1 MRPAVSAVLGWL
13 AVVLSAWSG
22 QEPPRQVPP
31 TFRTGIDIVQL
42 DVSVLDRSRR
52 PVRGLTAADF
62 TVLADGEPRPIVAF
76 RSIDLAPPRQMVPT
90 GSIVIAPDVA
100 TNALPDGRLIV
111 ILLDQSTRTGYPAV
125 LAKRTASA
133 VVEAM
138 APGDLAAVLHTNRGI
153 PQNFTSDPERLLEAI
168 NSSALG
174 TVLPGA
180 RDDFERGECQC
191 GVCSLEA
198 ITSIARA
205 LQREPQRRK
214 TVLFVGERIALY
226 PSQNDACNVYLKPK
240 TDEMLRA
247 VHLGNVSVHAID
259 PSGLETT
266 APGAEVRVPGRFA
279 AAVERANRA
288 VLLHRQNT
296 LRELAH
302 QTGGRAVLNTNA
314 PAVSIRDILD
324 ESSSYY
330 LLAFQTPIRPT
341 DSGFHP
347 ITVKVNRRG
356 VEVRTRRGYY
366 GPSQSPTP
374 ATAAAL
380 SLEDLRGLLP
390 QSGLPLTMAAAA
402 FAIPGRSETAILI
415 AAGVRREASNDRAEA
430 RAAGDSA
437 IESSRI
443 GQVEVLAGVFPVEG
457 TGAEWHRQRFDLPPG
472 TGQSGGFRFE
482 ALSRLDVKP
491 GRYELRVGV
500 RHAASAHTGTVHA
513 YVDVPD
519 FADEPVS
526 LSGVVISEPGAVTAT
541 PRDAVGGIIPDI
553 PTASREFFQDDEPS
567 ALVRVYQRQRDAAA
581 VVTVLLQITGADSRR
596 MVERMVTLQPSDFE
610 IDHRADIRLELPVD
624 RFAPGEYLLTVEAGR
639 AGATARRHVR
649 FRVNSR

>member
-13 AVVLSAWSG
+13 AVVFPAWSG
-22 QEPPRQVPP
+22 QEPPRQLPP
-31 TFRTGIDIVQL
+31 TFRTAIDIVQL

-62 TVLADGEPRPIVAF
+62 TVLTDGQPRPIVAF
-76 RSIDLAPPRQMVPT
+76 GSIDLKPPRQVVPT
-90 GSIVIAPDVA
+90 GLIAIAPDVA

-111 ILLDQSTRTGYPAV
+111 ILLDQSTRTGYPTV
-125 LAKRTASA
+125 LAKRTAAA

-153 PQNFTSDPERLLEAI
+153 PQNFTSDPARLLEAI

-226 PSQNDACNVYLKPK
+226 PSQKDACNVYLKPK

-247 VHLGNVSVHAID
+247 VHLANVSVHAID

-266 APGAEVRVPGRFA
+266 APGAEVRVPGRSA

-288 VLLHRQNT
+288 QLLHRQNT

-330 LLAFQTPIRPT
+330 LLAFQTSIRPT

-347 ITVKVNRRG
+347 ITVKVNRRD

-366 GPSQSPTP
+366 GSSQSPAP
-374 ATAAAL
+374 ATAAL
-380 SLEDLRGLLP
+380 SVEDLRGLLP
-390 QSGLPLTMAAAA
+390 QSGLPLTLAAAA
-402 FAIPGRSETAILI
+402 FAIPGRSGTAVVI
-415 AAGVRREASNDRAEA
+415 AAGVRREASTDPTEA
-430 RAAGDSA
+430 RSAGDSA
-437 IESSRI
+437 IEASRI

-457 TGAEWHRQRFDLPPG
+457 TGAEWHRQRLDLPPG
-472 TGQSGGFRFE
+472 IGQSGAFRFE

-500 RHAASAHTGTVHA
+500 RHSASAHTGTVHA

-526 LSGVVISEPGAVTAT
+526 LSGVVISKPGAVTAT
-541 PRDAVGGIIPDI
+541 PRDALGGIIPDV

-567 ALVRVYQRQRDAAA
+567 AFVRVYQRQRDAAA
-581 VVTVLLQITGADSRR
+581 ATNVSLRISDTASRAV
-596 MVERMVTLQPSDFE
+596 VERTATLQPSDFE

-624 RFAPGEYLLTVEAGR
+624 RLAPGEYLLTVEAVR
-639 AGATARRHVR
+639 RGATARRHVR
-649 FRVNSR
+649 FRVSPR